1 MVVDARS
8 QSLNGGVTGVSSIDP
23 RNKVI
28 APSDTTNK
36 QRTVFLMTV
45 DVEIRRMRALKKMG
59 GATRSFKYPRRSSFT
74 LIPMRQSCKR
84 RS

>member
-28 APSDTTNK
+28 APSDTANK

-59 GATRSFKYPRRSSFT
+59 VQPEVSSTRAEVLLR
-74 LIPMRQSCKR
+74 
-84 RS
+84 

>member
-1 MVVDARS
+1 MVVNARS

-59 GATRSFKYPRRSSFT
+59 VQPEVSSTRAEVLLR
-74 LIPMRQSCKR
+74 
-84 RS
+84 

>member
-8 QSLNGGVTGVSSIDP
+8 QSLNGGATGVSSIDP

-59 GATRSFKYPRRSSFT
+59 VQPEVSSTRPKFFYANSDEAI
-74 LIPMRQSCKR
+74 L
-84 RS
+84 

>member
-28 APSDTTNK
+28 APSDTANK
-36 QRTVFLMTV
+36 QRTVFLMAV
-45 DVEIRRMRALKKMG
+45 DVETRRMRALKELG
-59 GATRSFKYPRRSSFT
+59 VQPEVSSTRAEVLLR
-74 LIPMRQSCKR
+74 
-84 RS
+84 

>member
-8 QSLNGGVTGVSSIDP
+8 QSLNGGATGVSSIDP

-59 GATRSFKYPRRSSFT
+59 VQPEVSSTRAEVLLR
-74 LIPMRQSCKR
+74 
-84 RS
+84 

>member
-36 QRTVFLMTV
+36 QRTVFLMTI
-45 DVEIRRMRALKKMG
+45 DVEIDR
-59 GATRSFKYPRRSSFT
+59 
-74 LIPMRQSCKR
+74 I
-84 RS
+84 